1 MKYFPFSSIN
11 FLPYLFQIF
20 QLESGNW
27 VFKSKK
33 FSDSSKFSTQSLKLE
48 NQLLQLKWVR
58 KKKKELEED
67 SPNSISRSR

>member
-1 MKYFPFSSIN
+1 
-11 FLPYLFQIF
+11 
-20 QLESGNW
+20 LEIGNW